1 MNTSVP
7 GIELRQHKRRHL
19 HTTAHVALPDSQV
32 VEVRTTDIS
41 AGGLAIIGAINPK
54 VGETLFIR
62 FGIPVKSGGRTTVQ
76 ATVKVA
82 HSIYGTAERNFK
94 IGLRFLKLEPEA
106 VSSIAQ
112 YVG

>member
-1 MNTSVP
+1 MNTPVP
-7 GIELRQHKRRHL
+7 GIEQRRHKRRYL
-19 HTTAHVALPDSQV
+19 QVTAHVALPDSQV
-32 VEVRTTDIS
+32 VEVRTIDVS
-41 AGGLAIIGAINPK
+41 AGGLAVIGAINPK

-62 FGIPVKSGGRTTVQ
+62 FGIPLKSGGRTAVQ
-76 ATVKVA
+76 ATVKVE
-82 HSIYGTAERNFK
+82 HSIYGAAERNFK